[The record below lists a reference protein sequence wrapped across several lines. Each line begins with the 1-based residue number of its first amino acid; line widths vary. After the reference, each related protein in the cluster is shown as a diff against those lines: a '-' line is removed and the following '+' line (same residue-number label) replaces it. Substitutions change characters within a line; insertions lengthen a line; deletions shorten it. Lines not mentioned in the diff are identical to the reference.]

1 MGCSSEPTTR
11 VATDLNLRVLLLSLG
26 VSSVESEIFPA
37 SLNSDGQSTIFGE
50 ALGPSDVN
58 IGATTPG

>member
-11 VATDLNLRVLLLSLG
+11 VATDLNLGVLSLALG
-26 VSSVESEIFPA
+26 ISSVESEIFPA
-37 SLNSDGQSTIFGE
+37 LLNSSGPSTIFGE
-50 ALGPSDVN
+50 APGPSDMN